1 METFWLVGR
10 KDMSEENESMVC
22 MLKPKRKRNNKK
34 KQNDDISNDSISMDV
49 SNLSNGDILSVIDE
63 GEKKPLPRENT
74 TVIPSIIEEGD
85 GGESGGKKDGN
96 TTNDNTTANEKED
109 CVSNS
114 TNNDG
119 EVKNEK
125 EETDDVNNTNDN
137 ENDMQEEK
145 LLIDLGTDLNT
156 TQNNDNGDTKEDDKN
171 QTINNM
177 DAETQT
183 NDKEIQVDMPIIN
196 QTDTTSLKGDNTSVK
211 GDNTSLKGDN
221 TSLKGENISVKG
233 DTTSVKGENEIKNNG
248 SNPEIKIIYVDS
260 VNKKGGNYINTT
272 RNDSIEK
279 REGK

>member
-1 METFWLVGR
+1 METFWLIGR

-34 KQNDDISNDSISMDV
+34 KQNDDISNESISMDV

-63 GEKKPLPRENT
+63 GEKKSLSRENT

-85 GGESGGKKDGN
+85 GGESGGIKDDN
-96 TTNDNTTANEKED
+96 TTNED

-119 EVKNEK
+119 EVKNEN

-145 LLIDLGTDLNT
+145 LLIDLGTHLNT
-156 TQNNDNGDTKEDDKN
+156 TENNDNGDTKEDDKN
-171 QTINNM
+171 QTINNI

-196 QTDTTSLKGDNTSVK
+196 QTDTTSLKGDNISVK

-221 TSLKGENISVKG
+221 TSLKGDNISVKG

-272 RNDSIEK
+272 RNDNIEK